1 MVFRRRMGLGVQAV
15 TFALKVVVGQGV
27 VVVVVVHL
35 KEMDPRV
42 ADRTV
47 FAISRETQVTRFE
60 IEVPCNIAIV
70 TVQ

>member
-1 MVFRRRMGLGVQAV
+1 MVFRRRMGVGVQAV
-15 TFALKVVVGQGV
+15 TFALKVIVGQ

-35 KEMDPRV
+35 KEMGPGV
-42 ADRTV
+42 ADGTV
-47 FAISRETQVTRFE
+47 FAISRESQVTRLE